1 MFCYVAG
8 YDTGGL
14 NTGMHG
20 PLTGV
25 RGPFTPSQWMELEHQ
40 ALIYKYITARVPV
53 PSNLIIPLK
62 KSVYPYSLP
71 GSSTGSFPHNSCNLF
86 PFLWNTLKNNAFPID
101 NFLLISVFFFVC
113 VFEIYFSCLVLKI
126 ISCFFQ
132 FIMIFENNIK
142 PVCSRIKSCFCSY
155 TLIL

>member
-1 MFCYVAG
+1 MFSYVAG

-14 NTGMHG
+14 NAGMHG

-62 KSVYPYSLP
+62 KSLNPYGLP
-71 GSSTGSFPHNSCNLF
+71 FSSAGSFPPSSCKLLLF
-86 PFLWNTLKNNAFPID
+86 L
-101 NFLLISVFFFVC
+101 
-113 VFEIYFSCLVLKI
+113 
-126 ISCFFQ
+126 
-132 FIMIFENNIK
+132 
-142 PVCSRIKSCFCSY
+142 
-155 TLIL
+155 